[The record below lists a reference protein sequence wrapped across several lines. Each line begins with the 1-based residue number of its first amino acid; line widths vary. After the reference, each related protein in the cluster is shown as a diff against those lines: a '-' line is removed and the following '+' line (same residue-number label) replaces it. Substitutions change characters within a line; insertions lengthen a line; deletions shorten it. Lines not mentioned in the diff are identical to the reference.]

1 MFGTSNLIVLVSN
14 SSASSK
20 ISTST
25 CRPLQL
31 VFRVCALHGRSSV
44 HTRGDV
50 GVCTGEHV
58 VCAAGRGFEILTHLA
73 LTQVAMRWLAVVFV
87 AQDSTDF
94 ASANVSEL
102 ADITMTQRAM
112 YEQGTEKLFPANAD
126 ILR

>member
-1 MFGTSNLIVLVSN
+1 
-14 SSASSK
+14 
-20 ISTST
+20 
-25 CRPLQL
+25 
-31 VFRVCALHGRSSV
+31 
-44 HTRGDV
+44 
-50 GVCTGEHV
+50 
-58 VCAAGRGFEILTHLA
+58 
-73 LTQVAMRWLAVVFV
+73 MRWLAVVFV